1 MSSLS
6 SHPNQLTSPPVHL
19 PHHRPDGQADQD
31 EVWLQVKVTVQ
42 MLGTSLPVYAHSRG
56 AVPQPDPTEG
66 IPQAP
71 GHQRD
76 HQDQG
81 RDLHSSGLPT
91 AHGGGLEMLDTEEE
105 VLMKKEVLLT
115 NDSSSFSFQDK
126 FFWKRSLK
134 SRKFSPLFWSVK
146 ESCWILS
153 RAPG

>member
-42 MLGTSLPVYAHSRG
+42 MPGTSLPVYAHSGG

-76 HQDQG
+76 HLHQEQG
-81 RDLHSSGLPT
+81 RGLHSLGLPT
-91 AHGGGLEMLDTEEE
+91 AQEEGLEMMDTEEE
-105 VLMKKEVLLT
+105 VLMMKKVHP
-115 NDSSSFSFQDK
+115 D
-126 FFWKRSLK
+126 
-134 SRKFSPLFWSVK
+134 
-146 ESCWILS
+146 
-153 RAPG
+153 

>member
-1 MSSLS
+1 
-6 SHPNQLTSPPVHL
+6 
-19 PHHRPDGQADQD
+19 
-31 EVWLQVKVTVQ
+31 

-105 VLMKKEVLLT
+105 VLMKKEAL
-115 NDSSSFSFQDK
+115 
-126 FFWKRSLK
+126 
-134 SRKFSPLFWSVK
+134 P
-146 ESCWILS
+146 E
-153 RAPG
+153 